1 MTMRRR
7 SRFSSLVVLL
17 RMLIGAHH
25 ASAGTTGE
33 WNFMVLLE
41 GDPIG
46 RQTFRIDDEGPRRR
60 VSIEASMEVKLLFLT
75 VYSYRHKNV
84 EVWEDGCLASIESDT
99 DDNGARFR
107 IRGKREGDALAV
119 DTGKAYVALPG
130 CVRSF
135 AYWDPEMLRQTRL
148 LNSQTGEYQA
158 VQLREAGEEV
168 IAYRGGQQRARRVAL
183 EGPELHIDL
192 WYSSA
197 DKDWLA
203 LESKSKNG
211 RIIRYVRQ

>member
-7 SRFSSLVVLL
+7 SRFGCLLVLL
-17 RMLIGAHH
+17 GMLLGARH
-25 ASAGTTGE
+25 ASAGTAGE
-33 WNFMVLLE
+33 WNFTVLLE

-46 RQTFRIDDEGPRRR
+46 RQTFRVADEGPRRR
-60 VSIEASMEVKLLFLT
+60 VSIEASMDVKILFLT

-84 EVWEDGCLASIESDT
+84 EAWEDGCLASIESDT
-99 DDNGARFR
+99 DDNGTRFKV
-107 IRGKREGDALAV
+107 RGKREGDAFAV
-119 DTGKAYVALPG
+119 DTGKAHVTLPA

-135 AYWDPEMLRQTRL
+135 AYWDPEMLRHTSL
-148 LNSQTGEYQA
+148 LNSQTGEYEA
-158 VQLREAGEEV
+158 VQLREVGEEV
-168 IAYRGGQQRARRVAL
+168 VVYRGGQQRARRVAL
-183 EGPELHIDL
+183 EGPDLRIDL